1 MRQVTAVEVVTL
13 EDGRQVVRQ
22 RRVPPPRTPGTLA
35 QPLRRPRDRAGCW
48 SVRGVGR
55 FVLKRALQEVLQYP
69 LAEVVEGVAE
79 HRAPSETD
87 LRVGLPAVPVRSLA
101 RLGVEQNAGVAG
113 ELLQERRHLFV
124 HRHQEAED
132 IGIGERSDE
141 LLQD

>member
-87 LRVGLPAVPVRSLA
+87 LRVGLPAVPVRSRRGTERGCCGRA
-101 RLGVEQNAGVAG
+101 AAGAAPPPCASSSG
-113 ELLQERRHLFV
+113 GRG
-124 HRHQEAED
+124 HRNRTEK
-132 IGIGERSDE
+132 R
-141 LLQD
+141 